1 MAKIV
6 IIGAGSVVFASRL
19 TTDILSI
26 PELAGSTI
34 VYVDIDQTVLDL
46 MGRFG
51 RQVITQ
57 EKLSA
62 TIEATQDRAEALAG
76 ADYVITTFRVGGM
89 EATALDIQIPLKYG
103 LDQAVGDTLGPGGIF
118 YGQCHIPLLLD
129 ICRDMERLCPDAL
142 LINHTN
148 PMVMLCWAV
157 NKATRIKNVGLC
169 HSVQHTSEQLAHHI
183 GAPYEEV
190 RYWVAGINHMAWF
203 LEFEWRGQDA
213 YPLLRQRL
221 AEWDR
226 TGGDEKLRIEA
237 LPANPYYGSEPWPW
251 DTVRRELFR
260 QFGYYVTESTP
271 HLSEY
276 LPYFRRTPELMQRYT
291 LRRQSPE
298 VFEGRWLSRRDE
310 QREKLRRQA
319 EGVEPIPMARSSE
332 YTSYIIESM
341 ETDKPYR
348 VNVNVAN
355 TGLITNLPADCVV
368 EVPCLVDG
376 LGVHPCYVGPL
387 PPQLAAL
394 NRTNL
399 NVQELAVKAALEGDR
414 EALYQAVALDPLT
427 STLLPFKEMRQMV
440 DEMFEALLP
449 WMPQF
454 QTH

>member
-6 IIGAGSVVFASRL
+6 IIGAGSLVFASRL
-19 TTDILSI
+19 TTDILSV
-26 PELAGSTI
+26 PELADSTI
-34 VYVDIDQTVLDL
+34 VYVDIDQAVLDL
-46 MGRFG
+46 ISRFG
-51 RQVITQ
+51 RQVIAQ

-62 TIEATQDRAEALAG
+62 TIEATQNRAEALAG

-157 NKATRIKNVGLC
+157 NSATRIKNVGLC
-169 HSVQHTSEQLAHHI
+169 HSVQHTSEQLAGHI

-226 TGGDEKLRIEA
+226 AGGDEKLRVED
-237 LPANPYYGSEPWPW
+237 LPASPYYGSEPWPW

-276 LPYFRRTPELMQRYT
+276 LPYFRRNPELMQRYT
-291 LRRQSPE
+291 LRQQSPE

-310 QREKLRRQA
+310 QREKLCQQA

-332 YTSYIIESM
+332 YTSYIIEAM

-394 NRTNL
+394 NRTNI

-414 EALYQAVALDPLT
+414 EALHQAVALDPLT
-427 STLLPFKEMRQMV
+427 SALLPFKEMRQMV

-454 QTH
+454 QS